1 MDKLFR
7 KKWISLILHIIFCSS
22 IRRRTISKYKEV
34 FRMGKD
40 IDHLI
45 LDVDDLV
52 FDNTEIIHSDR

>member
-1 MDKLFR
+1 M
-7 KKWISLILHIIFCSS
+7 IVHIIFCFS

-45 LDVDDLV
+45 LDVDDLI
-52 FDNTEIIHSDR
+52 FDSTETIHSDR